1 VGRLIWRE
9 SMENLMRIFVAAV
22 AMALLTVPAYSQS
35 NPFAAPGG
43 GKQHKGP
50 PEEKSDSR
58 KLVDDKAYKAALDRI
73 QTDKKYDP
81 WRNAR

>member
-1 VGRLIWRE
+1 
-9 SMENLMRIFVAAV
+9 MERLMRIVVAAV
-22 AMALLTVPAYSQS
+22 AMALLAAPAYSQNS
-35 NPFAAPGG
+35 QFGGG
-43 GKQHKGP
+43 GKKPSKP
-50 PEEKSDSR
+50 PDEKSESR

>member
-1 VGRLIWRE
+1 
-9 SMENLMRIFVAAV
+9 MRIFVAAV

-35 NPFAAPGG
+35 FPFPSGGG
-43 GKQHKGP
+43 GKNRQGKP
-50 PEEKSDSR
+50 PDEKSDSR
-58 KLVDDKAYKAALDRI
+58 KLVDDKAYKSALDRI